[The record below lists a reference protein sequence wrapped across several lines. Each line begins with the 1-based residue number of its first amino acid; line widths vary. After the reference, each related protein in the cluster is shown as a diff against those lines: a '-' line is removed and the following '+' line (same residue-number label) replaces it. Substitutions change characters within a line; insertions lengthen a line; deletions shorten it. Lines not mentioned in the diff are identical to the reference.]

1 MFAAELLSTRH
12 RYKEFSMWYIFPE
25 CGAIYIPTFN
35 QVLCFVPIAL
45 FVAFLIARYYESG
58 AAREYVGELHKV
70 WKSLGVP
77 GRLVLGSLFVMCTL
91 HGGSKGISPAASLYR
106 VLFWH
111 GADWALLPAYDK
123 NIQSVQAVAT
133 STNAVQ
139 GATNTAAAVTAY
151 VATNNVITYSFDW
164 HSPNRLP
171 YHDRQNVLGRTVWVQ
186 PTNIL
191 GRLYEDHYV
200 AFNESATTN
209 PAVILIE
216 YCRKLDDGSI
226 ERYSMPTLTNSYP
239 DMVTVTLQSGN
250 HLCYWFRCE
259 VPTVFTNCCL
269 RDWSGETLFGSPEGS
284 GKGFDLLGMLL
295 IDDDENI
302 WEGAN
307 TNIIMDTSVNY
318 PVRNGI
324 LGDPIYALPD

>member
-1 MFAAELLSTRH
+1 
-12 RYKEFSMWYIFPE
+12 MWYYMHE
-25 CGAIYIPTFN
+25 GAFFIPTLN
-35 QVLCFVPIAL
+35 QILCFIPIAL

-58 AAREYVGELHKV
+58 AAQEYVRELEKV
-70 WKSLGVP
+70 WVSLGIP
-77 GRLVLGSLFVMCTL
+77 GRVVIGALVVMCTL
-91 HGGSKGISPAASLYR
+91 HGGSKGVNPAASLFR
-106 VLFWH
+106 VLFWPH
-111 GADWALLPAYDK
+111 GGEWALLPAFEK
-123 NIQSVQAVAT
+123 NTQSIEHVET
-133 STNAVQ
+133 STNAIES
-139 GATNTAAAVTAY
+139 ATNTAAAVTAY

-164 HSPNRLP
+164 NAPNRLP

-191 GRLYEDHYV
+191 GRLHEDHYV

-239 DMVTVTLQSGN
+239 DMVTISLQSGN

-259 VPTVFTNCCL
+259 VPTAFTNCCL
-269 RDWSGETLFGSPEGS
+269 RDWSGEALFGSPEGS

-295 IDDDENI
+295 IDDEENI

-307 TNIIMDTSVNY
+307 TNIIMGTSVNY

-324 LGDPIYALPD
+324 VGEPIYALPD